1 MQARDRLD
9 GAAPP
14 GKRPRECQHLYL
26 AQAPLTGGLAAL
38 HRDVPPPPALRNAA
52 ISSTNVWLN
61 RGAACSSLHYDPRH
75 NLLCTLT
82 GAKTVH
88 LWPPSCGAALHPHSP
103 FGESPNH
110 SGLSGVATGG
120 DARLAAAT
128 AAAERSDLRFSVTL
142 APGDA
147 LFIPAGWWHLVRS
160 APATAAVNYWWEP
173 WVDPRAAPA
182 AHMAPFWRRQA
193 AQQRA
198 AAAVSAALLQLRAW
212 CRRTLSKEREA
223 AVPSTAAARSPA
235 REREAG
241 ARSVSTGGASAAES
255 ALDRSA
261 HATAAASPA
270 CCPEH
275 AARLGTAAR
284 LRAAAALLTAHI
296 HAVSGGSLLQRR
308 DLIKSTQQ

>member
-1 MQARDRLD
+1 M
-9 GAAPP
+9 
-14 GKRPRECQHLYL
+14 
-26 AQAPLTGGLAAL
+26 
-38 HRDVPPPPALRNAA
+38 
-52 ISSTNVWLN
+52 
-61 RGAACSSLHYDPRH
+61 
-75 NLLCTLT
+75 
-82 GAKTVH
+82 H

-173 WVDPRAAPA
+173 WVDPR
-182 AHMAPFWRRQA
+182 
-193 AQQRA
+193 
-198 AAAVSAALLQLRAW
+198 AALLQLRAW